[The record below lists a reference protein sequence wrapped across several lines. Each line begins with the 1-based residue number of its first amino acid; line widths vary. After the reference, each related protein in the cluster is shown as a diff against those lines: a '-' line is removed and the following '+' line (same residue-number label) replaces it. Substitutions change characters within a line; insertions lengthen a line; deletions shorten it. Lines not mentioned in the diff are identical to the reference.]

1 MEYTDKPAVPHKMVE
16 YTIATAHNY
25 EELIAVVSDLMKKG
39 VDAARRSFSPF
50 NMTAETAWE

>member
-25 EELIAVVSDLMKKG
+25 EELIAVVSDLMKREWMPW
-39 VDAARRSFSPF
+39 VVLFSFQLS
-50 NMTAETAWE
+50 AEMAWE